1 MPVLSGDGQQAFYL
15 SHTRI
20 ATSAGAGIGFSSGQ
34 VGQSCE
40 IADPVNVGAGDLTAG
55 FSMRVEPSK
64 RVFPGKS
71 CPTLLCY
78 RTNSQV

>member
-40 IADPVNVGAGDLTAG
+40 IADPVNVGAGDYPAATDGGVLYASG
-55 FSMRVEPSK
+55 AIEEGV
-64 RVFPGKS
+64 PG
-71 CPTLLCY
+71 
-78 RTNSQV
+78 

>member
-1 MPVLSGDGQQAFYL
+1 MPVLSGDGQQAFYW

-40 IADPVNVGAGDLTAG
+40 IADPVNVGAGDYPAATDGGVLYASG
-55 FSMRVEPSK
+55 AIEESV
-64 RVFPGKS
+64 PG
-71 CPTLLCY
+71 
-78 RTNSQV
+78 